1 MVFKELIDPSNS
13 EVSVIAEMSG
23 NHQSSLKSALQ
34 FVEKA
39 IRYEADVI
47 KFQVYKPETITLKST
62 FKDLERTD
70 ILWSVKAVSGP
81 IKKNKLISSLG
92 SSK

>member
-23 NHQSSLKSALQ
+23 NHQSSLKSAMQ

-39 IRYEADVI
+39 IRYEADII
-47 KFQVYKPETITLKST
+47 KFQVYKPDTITLKST
-62 FKDLERTD
+62 FEDFRVESNSSWKEYQFLYDFT
-70 ILWSVKAVSGP
+70 S
-81 IKKNKLISSLG
+81 KNR
-92 SSK
+92 

>member
-23 NHQSSLKSALQ
+23 NHQSSLKSALE

-39 IRYEADVI
+39 IRYEADII
-47 KFQVYKPETITLKST
+47 KFQVYKPDTITLNST
-62 FKDLERTD
+62 LEDFKVE
-70 ILWSVKAVSGP
+70 S
-81 IKKNKLISSLG
+81 NSSWKEFGYLY
-92 SSK
+92 